1 MRLHEQDTISAWA
14 MAVLIAAGYLTDWP
28 HEWTKRGRAQVR
40 RYTADGSKR
49 FYGGYHDG
57 GGVVGEAVAFLS
69 RFGERRAD
77 GDVRRAGPKGQVRA

>member
-1 MRLHEQDTISAWA
+1 MRLHEQDTMSAWA

-40 RYTADGSKR
+40 RYTADGTKR

-57 GGVVGEAVAFLS
+57 GGVTGEALAFLS
-69 RFGERRAD
+69 RFGERRPND
-77 GDVRRAGPKGQVRA
+77 DVRRTWASGSHRA